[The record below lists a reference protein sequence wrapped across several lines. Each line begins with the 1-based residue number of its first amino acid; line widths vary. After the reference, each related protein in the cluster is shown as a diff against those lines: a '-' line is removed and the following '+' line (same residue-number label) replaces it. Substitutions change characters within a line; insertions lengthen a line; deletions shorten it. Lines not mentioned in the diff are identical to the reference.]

1 MSGGRSHRMSNA
13 SRGQGIVYL
22 FLVSPVVSGSEQN
35 LLEVSLKGRLC
46 TKHDFRVA
54 IFDVFSNSLLHIY
67 HLPRTPYLLTC
78 YNQANVL
85 NRLKCNREKPC
96 QNCIVRGD
104 SVAAACSYASA
115 ANLKSSGSKGVKPA
129 PIDMR
134 SRIDR
139 LETLVRSL
147 ISQEGQSNGL
157 DGSASNR
164 FAENDPALAGR
175 ISRRNQFSSQSIGSE
190 DTERSEDTFIS
201 AGGQKMSIDTR
212 STHWDAILHDVG
224 TKTISVPRTPSF

>member
-1 MSGGRSHRMSNA
+1 M
-13 SRGQGIVYL
+13 
-22 FLVSPVVSGSEQN
+22 
-35 LLEVSLKGRLC
+35 C
-46 TKHDFRVA
+46 
-54 IFDVFSNSLLHIY
+54 
-67 HLPRTPYLLTC
+67 
-78 YNQANVL
+78 QANAFH
-85 NRLKCNREKPC
+85 RLKCNREKPC

-104 SVAAACSYASA
+104 AVAAACSYASA
-115 ANLKSSGSKGVKPA
+115 ANPKISSSKGVKPT

-147 ISQEGQSNGL
+147 ISQEGKPNGL
-157 DGSASNR
+157 DGSASKG

-175 ISRRNQFSSQSIGSE
+175 LGRRNQFLSE
-190 DTERSEDTFIS
+190 SVDSDDTERGDETYIP

-224 TKTISVPRTPSF
+224 PKPSVYLDSNHSNI